1 MPNAANSAVE
11 QPAGHSDRPV
21 IRARFHSGYNG
32 IAPASL
38 CVTFLAVALNAC
50 GTSPQLDRD
59 GGPAQD
65 IDVSGIS
72 DAVPRVE
79 PRSRYGNP
87 PSYVVNGKRYHV
99 LKSSHGYVERG
110 IASWYGTKFHGRR
123 TSSGE
128 PYDMYAM
135 TAAHKTL
142 PLPAYARVTNLRNHR
157 SAVVKINDR
166 GPFHENR
173 VIDLSYAAA
182 KKLGIAGVGTGL
194 VEVAVIEPGQS
205 RAPDSGFAQTPRL
218 PAQEPDLYLQVG
230 AFTSESNAQ
239 RLSRRLQEMQLTAV
253 SVTPAYREKQRIY
266 RVRIGP
272 VESVEQADH
281 LSEVLVQ
288 RGMEHPHVVID

>member
-1 MPNAANSAVE
+1 MPNAANSV
-11 QPAGHSDRPV
+11 AGQQAGGSNCPV
-21 IRARFHSGYNG
+21 IRTHFHGGCSGMW
-32 IAPASL
+32 PMSL
-38 CVTFLAVALNAC
+38 SVTFLAAALSAC
-50 GTSPQLDRD
+50 STSPQLDRD

-65 IDVSGIS
+65 IDVSNIS

-87 PSYVVNGKRYHV
+87 PSYVVNGKRYYV
-99 LKSSHGYVERG
+99 MESSHGYVERG

-142 PLPAYARVTNLRNHR
+142 PLPAYARVTNLRNGQ
-157 SAVVKINDR
+157 SVVVKINDR

-182 KKLGIAGVGTGL
+182 KKLGITGVGTGL
-194 VEVAVIEPGQS
+194 VEVEVIKPGESQ
-205 RAPDSGFAQTPRL
+205 PDSSLARKPQR
-218 PAQEPDLYLQVG
+218 PAQEPELYLQVG

-239 RLSRRLQEMQLTAV
+239 RLSKRLQEMQLTAV
-253 SVTPAYREKQRIY
+253 SVTPAYRDKQRIF

-288 RGMEHPHVVID
+288 GGIEHPHVVID

>member
-1 MPNAANSAVE
+1 MPNAANSV
-11 QPAGHSDRPV
+11 AGRQTGGCDRTV
-21 IRARFHSGYNG
+21 MRARCHSGRGG
-32 IAPASL
+32 IWPMSL
-38 CVTFLAVALNAC
+38 SVTFLAAALSGC

-65 IDVSGIS
+65 IDVSKIS

-87 PSYVVNGKRYHV
+87 PSYVVNGKRYYV
-99 LKSSHGYVERG
+99 MESSHGYVERG

-142 PLPAYARVTNLRNHR
+142 PLPAYARVTNLRNGQ

-194 VEVAVIEPGQS
+194 VEVEVIKPGEFQ
-205 RAPDSGFAQTPRL
+205 PDSSLASIGQR
-218 PAQEPDLYLQVG
+218 PAKEPELYLQVG

-239 RLSRRLQEMQLTAV
+239 RLSKRLQAMQLTAV
-253 SVTPAYREKQRIY
+253 SVTPAYRDKQRIF

-288 RGMEHPHVVID
+288 RGLEHPHVVID